1 MSWITKIKQMVIGG
15 DRNLNDPAIFHKLSL
30 MAFFAWIGLGTDG
43 ISSSCYGPEEAFRVL
58 TVHPSMALIVAV
70 ASAVTI
76 FIISASYNQIIEAFP
91 SGGGG
96 YVVASKLLNPT
107 IGMISGCALLVDY
120 VLTISLSV
128 SSGVD
133 AMFSFLPPLW
143 LKYKLVVALA
153 GVVLLI
159 VMNMRG
165 IKESVM
171 PLVPIFLI
179 FIFTHAFAFIYTLV
193 VHAMDLP
200 QVISETSAGF
210 KTAHSELGLFGL
222 FILIMKAYS
231 MGAGTFTGIEAVS
244 NGLPILREP
253 KIKTAQKTMIYM
265 AVSLAVTVVGLMLG
279 YILYHV
285 VPTPDMSK
293 TLNAIYFEKMTAGWS
308 GQTGRIFVW
317 ITLFSEATLL
327 LIAAQTGFLDGPRVL
342 ANMALDRWFPTKFAM
357 LSNRLVTQNGILLMG
372 MAALLTIFVSHGDV
386 RMLVILYSINVFIT
400 FVLSQLGMMRHWWN
414 VRHSSEHWK
423 KSFIINGI
431 GFVLT
436 LFILCSVVV
445 LKFHEGGWVTIFVT
459 GSLIITVLLIKKHY
473 QSAGAHLQTLETLV
487 SAISKEMDKPKPEKF
502 SEYHPGSKTAV
513 ILVSGF
519 NGIGLHTLMSVIRM
533 FDNVFKNFVFV
544 QIGIVDA
551 GIFKGS
557 EEIRRLQDHTT
568 SEVSRYVEYMKRHG
582 YYAESFTAIG
592 NDVIKEVIELSPK
605 IREKFSNVVFFG
617 GQLVFPEET
626 FFTKRLHNYITFA
639 LQRRFYHEGTPFMI
653 MPIRINQ
660 EKAATP

>member
-1 MSWITKIKQMVIGG
+1 MLWVTKIKQMVIGG

-43 ISSSCYGPEEAFRVL
+43 ISSSCYGPEEAFRAL
-58 TVHPSMALIVAV
+58 TAHPSMVLIVAL

-96 YVVASKLLNPT
+96 YVVASKLLNPAT
-107 IGMISGCALLVDY
+107 GMVSGCALLVDY

-133 AMFSFLPPLW
+133 AIFSFLPPFL
-143 LKYKLVVALA
+143 LKYKLMVAMA
-153 GVVLLI
+153 GVILLI
-159 VMNMRG
+159 IINMRG
-165 IKESVM
+165 IKESVV

-179 FIFTHAFAFIYTLV
+179 FIFTHAFAFIYTMI
-193 VHAMDLP
+193 VHAMDFP

-210 KTAHSELGLFGL
+210 KTAHAELGLLGL

-244 NGLPILREP
+244 NGLPILRDP
-253 KIKTAQKTMIYM
+253 KIKTAQKTMVYM

-279 YILYHV
+279 YLLYHV
-285 VPTPDMSK
+285 SPTPDMSK
-293 TLNAIYFEKMTAGWS
+293 TLNAIYFEKMTEGWS
-308 GQTGRIFVW
+308 GQAGKIFVW

-327 LIAAQTGFLDGPRVL
+327 FIAAQTGFLDGPRVL
-342 ANMALDRWFPTKFAM
+342 ANMALDRWFPTRFAM

-372 MAALLTIFVSHGDV
+372 IAAFLTIIITRGDV

-400 FVLSQLGMMRHWWN
+400 FVLSQLGMMRHWWH
-414 VRHSSEHWK
+414 VRHNAHHWK
-423 KSFIINGI
+423 KSFMINSI
-431 GFVLT
+431 GFILT

-445 LKFHEGGWVTIFVT
+445 LKFNEGGWVTIFVT
-459 GSLIITVLLIKKHY
+459 GTLIVTVLLIKRHY
-473 QSAGAHLQTLETLV
+473 INAGAYLQTLDTLV
-487 SAISKEMDKPKPEKF
+487 TAISQEMGRPAPEHSPECDTKA
-502 SEYHPGSKTAV
+502 KTAV
-513 ILVSGF
+513 IFVSGF
-519 NGIGLHTLMSVIRM
+519 NGIGLHTLMGVIRM
-533 FDNVFKNFVFV
+533 FENVFKNFVFV

-557 EEIRRLQDHTT
+557 DEINRLQEHTT
-568 SEVSRYVEYMKRHG
+568 SEVSKYVEYMRRNG

-592 NDVIKEVIELSPK
+592 NDVVKEVFDLTPK
-605 IREKFSNVVFFG
+605 IREKFSDVVFFG
-617 GQLVFPEET
+617 GQMVFPEET

-639 LQRRFYHEGTPFMI
+639 LQRRFYNEGTPFMI
-653 MPIRINQ
+653 MPIRINKN
-660 EKAATP
+660 EIATK